1 VAAALLPVVEEID
14 PALVGDC
21 LWHALSF
28 RQHRPADAFLLWLQP
43 EDNDAAL
50 AAFVA
55 RYDRGLAH
63 ALLPGVDT
71 RVIPAR
77 DEPAYDRQ
85 TALGVID
92 MNEALGE
99 LRSAAAAEGAAAGR
113 CFANALDLIQLVP
126 VESRHR
132 WDFLTGRYRL
142 WIPDNRYAED
152 SSFLW

>member
-77 DEPAYDRQ
+77 DEPAYDWGSCD
-85 TALGVID
+85 LP
-92 MNEALGE
+92 
-99 LRSAAAAEGAAAGR
+99 LRLKAPPLADVLPTHS
-113 CFANALDLIQLVP
+113 I
-126 VESRHR
+126 
-132 WDFLTGRYRL
+132 
-142 WIPDNRYAED
+142 
-152 SSFLW
+152 